1 MVTYLHVSGI
11 YKRTFHGWKLAE
23 NHQKSCYWKLY
34 LTPSYTL
41 ISDNRL
47 PNAARPLVALGMINM
62 YDTEIIELGKFG
74 ICHNGVIGVDKR
86 KML

>member
-1 MVTYLHVSGI
+1 M
-11 YKRTFHGWKLAE
+11 
-23 NHQKSCYWKLY
+23 
-34 LTPSYTL
+34 